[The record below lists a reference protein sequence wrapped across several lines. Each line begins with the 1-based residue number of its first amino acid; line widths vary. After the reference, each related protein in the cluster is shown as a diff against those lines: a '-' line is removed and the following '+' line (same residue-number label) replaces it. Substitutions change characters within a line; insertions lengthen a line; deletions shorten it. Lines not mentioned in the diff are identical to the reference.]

1 LDSSLGGVWQ
11 DLGVL
16 VGRMD
21 ALAGARGLLEWD
33 QLCMMPPQAAAGR
46 GEQLAA
52 LAAVYHEILVSGDLG
67 RLLDRLEDAL
77 DSAEPEVHPVHRGAL
92 RNLRRERDRA
102 VKLPLK
108 LVEALERSRARGHQ
122 AWLAA
127 RKADDFAPF
136 QPALTELVALAGE
149 AAACL
154 VEPGGH
160 PYDAMLGAFEP
171 GARTADLG
179 PLFERLAAELAPL
192 LDALRGSGWP
202 DASQGASWP
211 MAESEQRAQFLEVVE
226 AMGFDFSAGR
236 LDSAVHPFTCGM
248 DPGDVR
254 ITARYDE
261 GDLLSGL
268 GTVLHEAGHGLYE
281 QGVPPALLGTG
292 VGRLLSTAVHESQ
305 SRFWENMIG
314 RSRPFCGWV
323 AGRLQAR
330 HPGRPWDPELLFQA
344 LNRVRPG
351 LVRVD
356 ADEVTYN
363 LHVLVRYRLELGLV
377 EGSLAVAD
385 LPEAWDAAYEQYLGL
400 RAPSPLT
407 GVLQDVHWAEGLLG
421 YFPTYTLGTLYAASL
436 ARAMEQGV
444 PDLWERVGQG
454 DLGGVLGWLRE
465 HVHRYAALFDGAE
478 IFAQAAPGRDP
489 VEDFMDHLW
498 ARHGATRG
506 LLRPPRRS

>member
-1 LDSSLGGVWQ
+1 MDSSLGGVWQ
-11 DLGVL
+11 ELSGL

-33 QLCMMPPQAAAGR
+33 QLCMMPPRAAAGR

-52 LAAVYHEILVSGDLG
+52 LAAVYHEILISADLG
-67 RLLDRLEDAL
+67 RQLDMLEDAL
-77 DSAEPEVHPVHRGAL
+77 DAVEPGAHPIQRAAL
-92 RNLRRERDRA
+92 RNLRRERVRA
-102 VKLPLK
+102 VRLPLK
-108 LVEALERSRARGHQ
+108 LVEALERARARGHQ

-127 RKADDFAPF
+127 RKADDFALF
-136 QPALTELVALAGE
+136 QPALTEIVALTGE
-149 AAACL
+149 AAARL

-160 PYDAMLGAFEP
+160 PYDAMLGVFEP
-171 GARTADLG
+171 GTRTAELG
-179 PLFERLAAELAPL
+179 PLFERLAGELAPL
-192 LDALRGSGWP
+192 LDALRGAGWP
-202 DASQGASWP
+202 DASEGATWP
-211 MAESEQRAQFLEVVE
+211 LPEEQQRALFLEVVE

-236 LDSAVHPFTCGM
+236 LDSAVHPFTSGM

-254 ITARYDE
+254 ITARYDP

-281 QGVPPALLGTG
+281 QGVPAELLGTG
-292 VGRLLSTAVHESQ
+292 VGRLLSTGVHESQ

-323 AGRLQAR
+323 ASRLQEH
-330 HPGRPWDPELLFQA
+330 HPGRPWDAEVLFQA

-351 LVRVD
+351 LIRVD

-363 LHVLVRYRLELGLV
+363 LHVIIRYRLELGLV
-377 EGSLAVAD
+377 DGGLAVAD
-385 LPEAWDAAYEQYLGL
+385 LPDAWDAAYEDLLGI

-421 YFPTYTLGTLYAASL
+421 YFPTYTLGTLYSASL
-436 ARAMEQGV
+436 ARAMEQAV
-444 PDLWERVGQG
+444 PDLWELVGRG
-454 DLGGVLGWLRE
+454 DLSGVLGWLRQ
-465 HVHRYAALFDGAE
+465 HVHRHAALLDGAE
-478 IFAQAAPGRDP
+478 LFAQAAPGRDP
-489 VEDFMDHLW
+489 VEDFMGHLW

-506 LLRPPRRS
+506 LARPPRGP